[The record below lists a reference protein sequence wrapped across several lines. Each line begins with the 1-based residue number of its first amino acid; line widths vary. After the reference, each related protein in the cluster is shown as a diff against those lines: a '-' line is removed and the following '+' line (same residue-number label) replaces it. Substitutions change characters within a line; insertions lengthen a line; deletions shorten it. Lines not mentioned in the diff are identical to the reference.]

1 MCFNITYLFELFI
14 ADIALVESIRSLSAN
29 NLVNSEQLLT
39 FLCKKV
45 GGLAKFQC
53 LQVFKDARIYEV

>member
-1 MCFNITYLFELFI
+1 MCFNITYLFELFL
-14 ADIALVESIRSLSAN
+14 AYIALEESMSSLSAN
-29 NLVNSEQLLT
+29 NLVDSEQLLT

-45 GGLAKFQC
+45 GGLAKCQC